1 MTMLSTIS
9 SPITKSGLRRNALVL
24 LARVR
29 RFLNDWVAVDIARRE
44 RHAALFALRE
54 LDDGELKDIG
64 ISRCQTDSTREAA
77 GRQRVRRQLY
87 K

>member
-9 SPITKSGLRRNALVL
+9 SPITKSVLRRNALVF

-44 RHAALFALRE
+44 RHAALFAPRE

-64 ISRCQTDSTREAA
+64 ISRRQTDSTREAA
-77 GRQRVRRQLY
+77 GRQRVQRQLY

>member
-9 SPITKSGLRRNALVL
+9 SPITKSVLRRNALVL

-54 LDDGELKDIG
+54 LDDEHKDTG

>member
-9 SPITKSGLRRNALVL
+9 SPITKSVLRRHALVL
-24 LARVR
+24 LACVR

-44 RHAALFALRE
+44 RHATLFALRE
-54 LDDGELKDIG
+54 FGDEHKDIG

-77 GRQRVRRQLY
+77 GRQRVRRQFH